1 MRRARVIFP
10 ITLSPARLNHEVA
23 NTRLLLT
30 ERYGTI
36 DYSACFERHQEFRMT
51 AIELIVK
58 QLESSARALKSTLE
72 DFTDAELLT
81 RPAPA
86 ANHPLYQLGH
96 LCSGEVHLMSYCRQ
110 GIYSNLPGDLLKRF
124 DRSACTVDDPAK
136 LATKA
141 ELIALFDQ
149 IRAQTIAYA
158 KSLTDADLDKP
169 TNIPFAPTIGEMLAM
184 QAVHVAMHT
193 GQMQVARRCLGKKIL
208 M

>member
-1 MRRARVIFP
+1 
-10 ITLSPARLNHEVA
+10 
-23 NTRLLLT
+23 
-30 ERYGTI
+30 
-36 DYSACFERHQEFRMT
+36 MT

-58 QLESSARALKSTLE
+58 ELQSSANALKATLE

-96 LCSGEVHLMSYCRQ
+96 LCSGEVHLMAYCKQ
-110 GIYSNLPGDLLKRF
+110 GIYSNLPAELLKRF
-124 DRSACTVDDPAK
+124 DRNACTVNDPAK

-141 ELIALFDQ
+141 ELIGLFDQ

-158 KSLTDADLDKP
+158 RSLSDADLDKP
-169 TNIPFAPTIGEMLAM
+169 TNVPFAPTVGEMLAM
-184 QAVHVAMHT
+184 QSAHVMMHT